1 MSSSRRLL
9 PLILFLAIASCK
21 NSESWTAR
29 QWHNTVAHY
38 NTYFNAREKVRLTE
52 KDLRER
58 FTDRFDMVLEIYN
71 YGDEA
76 ALLNNGG
83 VMDEVLKKTSNLVD
97 KHPKSKWVDDA
108 YMLMGE
114 SYFLRGDFI
123 AAKDLFQFVYSR
135 FKDKDVK
142 AASQI
147 GVFRCLYMMNKL
159 DDAEGLVSSLSSD
172 KEFPASLRYA
182 LDEAKAAIYIRK
194 ERYPSAVEPL
204 KRLIAATRNRTRKA
218 RLWFILAQVEQ
229 KAGKNDEAAAH
240 YARVIKMNPPYEM
253 AFNAQINQVLCINAG
268 QKGDLRQARALLKQ
282 MLKDDKNFD
291 YLDQIYFRLG
301 ETEARDRNWAK
312 AVEYYNLSLR
322 NSKGNKDQMAGTY
335 LALAD
340 YYFSAQ
346 RFEKSGLYYDSAVG
360 VLPRENANYNKIA
373 AKSQMLGELVRHLA
387 TIREQDS
394 LLRLAADPALLE
406 RTVDRLVALDRERQQ
421 QQQNQP
427 APPPPPPGGVQ
438 GDPMAGG
445 AAAFPFYNAAL
456 RARGYNEFIRIWGQ
470 RENRDYWRLKNKRTM
485 TESGNPDGGG
495 SGIDTGQSAE
505 VIPPGIPPDRR
516 RYYTGIPFSEK
527 GKTDAKEKIAQAMV
541 GAGNVYREKLQDC
554 KQANEMYRAFLN
566 RFANHS
572 LEPQVLFNTVKCARM
587 NDDKSE
593 AAKYEKLLAE
603 KYPSSTYVAV
613 LRQQDQQ
620 DSTGSKPVSDGDA
633 DKVEAL
639 YRSMYDAFRSG
650 NYQEVLRLRA
660 VADKEYSGNNLQGQ
674 FDYLYALTLGYMG
687 DLDKAIVLLRAITS
701 DYSGTPIAVAA
712 ADIVSLWE
720 SRQNASESP
729 IEATD
734 TTFKWDSKDDL
745 FFLLIVN
752 RGGDMNRIRAALSDH
767 NSRNHASKA
776 LETGRPAVA
785 GDFYTI
791 PVKGFKT
798 KEDMRAYLSQTSG
811 DNSWQQ
817 TAGSPEVFCCLIS
830 QRNYAALLSS
840 GKVEIYRKLFSRNY
854 K

>member
-9 PLILFLAIASCK
+9 PLLLLFAITSCK
-21 NSESWTAR
+21 NSESWMAR

-58 FTDRFDMVLEIYN
+58 YTDRFDRVLEIYN
-71 YGDEA
+71 FGDEA

-83 VMDEVLKKTSNLVD
+83 TMDEVLKKTSNLVD

-114 SYFLRGDFI
+114 SYFFRGDFI

-172 KEFPASLRYA
+172 KEFPQALRYA

-194 ERYPSAVEPL
+194 ERYPSAIEPL
-204 KRLIAATRNRTRKA
+204 KRLIASTRNRTRKA
-218 RLWFILAQVEQ
+218 RLLFILAQVEQ
-229 KAGKNDEAAAH
+229 RAGKNDDAALH
-240 YARVIKMNPPYEM
+240 YARVIRMNPPYEM

-268 QKGDLRQARALLKQ
+268 QKGDLRQARALLRQ

-291 YLDQIYFRLG
+291 FLDQIYFRLG
-301 ETEARDRNWAK
+301 ETEARDRNWSK

-340 YYFSAQ
+340 YYFGAQ
-346 RFEKSGLYYDSAVG
+346 RFEKAGLYYDSAVG
-360 VLPRENANYNKIA
+360 VLPRESAGYDKIA
-373 AKSQMLGELVRHLA
+373 AKSQMLGELVRYLS

-394 LLRLAADPALLE
+394 LLRLASDPVLLE

-427 APPPPPPGGVQ
+427 APPPPPPGGIQ
-438 GDPMAGG
+438 ADPMAGG

-456 RARGYNEFIRIWGQ
+456 RARGYNEFIRLWGQ
-470 RENRDYWRLKNKRTM
+470 RENRDYWRLKNKRTVA
-485 TESGNPDGGG
+485 ENNNPDGGG
-495 SGIDTGQSAE
+495 STDDTGQAQE
-505 VIPPGIPPDRR
+505 TIPPGIPPDRR
-516 RYYTGIPFSEK
+516 RYYTGIPFSDK
-527 GKTDAKEKIAQAMV
+527 GKADAQEKIAQAMV

-554 KQANEMYRAFLN
+554 KQANEMYRAFLK
-566 RFANHS
+566 RFTNHS
-572 LEPQVLFNTVKCARM
+572 LEPQVLFNTVKCARL
-587 NDDKSE
+587 NDDKAE
-593 AAKYEKLLAE
+593 AAKYEKLLSE
-603 KYPSSTYVAV
+603 KYPTSTYVAV
-613 LRQQDQQ
+613 LRQQEQQ
-620 DSTGSKPVSDGDA
+620 DSTGSKPVSYGDA

-639 YRSMYDAFRSG
+639 YRSMYAAFRAG
-650 NYQEVLRLRA
+650 NYTEVLQLRA
-660 VADKEYSGNNLQGQ
+660 QADKTYSGNSLQGQ

-687 DLDKAIVLLRAITS
+687 ELDKAIVLLRAITS
-701 DYSGTPIAVAA
+701 DYSGTPIAQAA
-712 ADIVSLWE
+712 ADIVSRWE
-720 SRQNASESP
+720 SRNT
-729 IEATD
+729 EAGSSSDIAD
-734 TTFKWDSKDDL
+734 TTFKWDNQEEL
-745 FFLLIVN
+745 FFLLMVN

-767 NSRNHASKA
+767 NNRNHAGKG

-791 PVKGFKT
+791 PVKGFKN
-798 KEDMRAYLSQTSG
+798 KEDLRTYLSQTSG
-811 DNSWQQ
+811 DKTWQEA
-817 TAGSPEVFCCLIS
+817 AGGPEIFCCLIS
-830 QRNYAALLSS
+830 QRNYSALISS
-840 GKVEIYRKLFSRNY
+840 GKVESYRRIFSRNY
-854 K
+854 R

>member
-9 PLILFLAIASCK
+9 PLILLITISSCK
-21 NSESWTAR
+21 NSETWVAR

-52 KDLRER
+52 KDLQDR
-58 FTDRFDMVLEIYN
+58 FTDRFDKVLEIYN

-83 VMDEVLKKTSNLVD
+83 TMDEVLKKTSNLVD

-135 FKDKDVK
+135 FKDKDIK

-172 KEFPASLRYA
+172 KEFPQSLRYA

-204 KRLIAATRNRTRKA
+204 KRLIAATRNRTRKS

-229 KAGKNDEAAAH
+229 RSGKNDEAAGH
-240 YARVIKMNPPYEM
+240 YAKVIKMNPPYEM

-301 ETEARDRNWAK
+301 ETESRDRNWAK
-312 AVEYYNLSLR
+312 AIEYYNLSLR

-340 YYFSAQ
+340 YYFGAQ
-346 RFEKSGLYYDSAVG
+346 RFEKAGLYYDSAVG
-360 VLPRENANYNKIA
+360 VLPRENANYNQIA

-394 LLRLAADPALLE
+394 LLRLASDPVLLE

-427 APPPPPPGGVQ
+427 APPPPPPGGLQ
-438 GDPMAGG
+438 ADPMAGG

-485 TESGNPDGGG
+485 AESSNPGGDG
-495 SGIDTGQSAE
+495 SGGDTAAAE
-505 VIPPGIPPDRR
+505 ALPPGIPPDRR

-527 GKTDAKEKIAQAMV
+527 GKADALDKIAQAMV

-554 KQANEMYRAFLN
+554 KQANEMYRAFLD

-587 NDDKSE
+587 NEDKAE
-593 AAKYEKLLAE
+593 AAKYEQLLAE
-603 KYPSSTYVAV
+603 KYPSSTYVTV
-613 LRQQDQQ
+613 LQQQEQQ
-620 DSTGSKPVSDGDA
+620 DSIGSGPVSDGDA
-633 DKVEAL
+633 GKVEAL
-639 YRSMYDAFRSG
+639 YRSMYEAYKTG
-650 NYQEVLRLRA
+650 NYAEVLRLRSI
-660 VADKEYSGNNLQGQ
+660 ADKEYSGNSLQGQ
-674 FDYLYALTLGYMG
+674 FDYLYALTLGKTG
-687 DLDKAIVLLRAITS
+687 ELEKAIVLLRAITS
-701 DYSGTPIAVAA
+701 DYSGTPIAQAA
-712 ADIVSLWE
+712 ADIVTLWE
-720 SRQNASESP
+720 SRRSESGTSD
-729 IEATD
+729 ETVD
-734 TTFKWDSKDDL
+734 TTFTWDNQEEL

-767 NSRNHASKA
+767 NGRNHASKS

-798 KEDMRAYLSQTSG
+798 KEDMRNYLNQTSG
-811 DNSWQQ
+811 DKAWQES
-817 TAGSPEVFCCLIS
+817 AGSPELFCCLIS
-830 QRNYAALLSS
+830 QRNYTSLLGS
-840 GKVEIYRKLFSRNY
+840 GKVDAYKKLFSRKY

>member
-1 MSSSRRLL
+1 MLSSRRLL
-9 PLILFLAIASCK
+9 PLLLLLAIASCK

-52 KDLRER
+52 NDLRDR
-58 FTDRFDMVLEIYN
+58 FTDRFDKVLEIYN

-83 VMDEVLKKTSNLVD
+83 TMDEVLKKTSNLVD

-229 KAGKNDEAAAH
+229 RAGKNDEAAAH

-301 ETEARDRNWAK
+301 ETEARDRNWTK

-340 YYFSAQ
+340 YYFSTQ

-360 VLPRENANYNKIA
+360 VLPRENASYNQIA

-427 APPPPPPGGVQ
+427 APPPPPPGGAQ

-485 TESGNPDGGG
+485 AESGNPDGGG

-505 VIPPGIPPDRR
+505 VLPPGIPPDRR

-587 NDDKSE
+587 NDDKAE

-603 KYPSSTYVAV
+603 KFPSSTYVAV
-613 LRQQDQQ
+613 LRQQEQQ
-620 DSTGSKPVSDGDA
+620 DSTGSKPVSEGDA

-639 YRSMYDAFRSG
+639 YRSMYDAFRAG

-660 VADKEYSGNNLQGQ
+660 LADKTYSGNSLQGQ

-720 SRQNASESP
+720 SRQNTSESST
-729 IEATD
+729 EAAD
-734 TTFKWDSKDDL
+734 TTFIWDSKDDL

-798 KEDMRAYLSQTSG
+798 MEDMRAYLSQTTG
-811 DNSWQQ
+811 DNTWQQ

-840 GKVEIYRKLFSRNY
+840 GKVEVYRKLFGRNY

>member
-52 KDLRER
+52 KDLRDR
-58 FTDRFDMVLEIYN
+58 FTDRFDKVLEIYN

-83 VMDEVLKKTSNLVD
+83 TMDEVLKKTSNLVD

-135 FKDKDVK
+135 FKDRDVK

-229 KAGKNDEAAAH
+229 RAGKNDEAAAH

-394 LLRLAADPALLE
+394 LLRLAADPVLLE

-456 RARGYNEFIRIWGQ
+456 RARGYNEFVRIWGQ

-485 TESGNPDGGG
+485 AESINPGGG
-495 SGIDTGQSAE
+495 GAGSDTGESAE

-527 GKTDAKEKIAQAMV
+527 GKADAKEKIAQAMV

-566 RFANHS
+566 RFTNHS

-587 NDDKSE
+587 NDDKAE
-593 AAKYEKLLAE
+593 ASKYEKLLAE
-603 KYPSSTYVAV
+603 KYPSSTYVTV
-613 LRQQDQQ
+613 LRQQEQQ
-620 DSTGSKPVSDGDA
+620 DSTGSKPVSEGDA
-633 DKVEAL
+633 DQVEAL
-639 YRSMYDAFRSG
+639 YRSMYDAFRAG

-660 VADKEYSGNNLQGQ
+660 LADKEYSGNSLQGQ

-712 ADIVSLWE
+712 ADIVNLWE
-720 SRQNASESP
+720 SRQNASESTT
-729 IEATD
+729 EAAD

-798 KEDMRAYLSQTSG
+798 KDDMRAYLSQTSG
-811 DNSWQQ
+811 DNTWQQ